1 MFEFIGYVIIFIGS
15 LIAIIG
21 SFGLLRFPDVYTR
34 SHAQTV
40 TIVGGVCLILIGIL
54 TSQPISQTTI
64 KIIFLIIFIFLT
76 SPTATHAI
84 TKAAYRS
91 GIKPKVKKDELASS
105 GNKKE
110 KKRIIRK
117 VNKKSQV
124 SLKPH
129 SLPIV
134 DSHS

>member
-105 GNKKE
+105 GN
-110 KKRIIRK
+110 
-117 VNKKSQV
+117 
-124 SLKPH
+124 
-129 SLPIV
+129 
-134 DSHS
+134 